1 MGMIGGV
8 LSISF
13 MTRFAVAMAILY
25 FIKGSGDPYADF
37 ARKGI
42 KVLIAGAIVVMAF
55 SLFIH
60 AVLFGFGL
68 GGLRH
73 SLIYGIYQ

>member
-1 MGMIGGV
+1 MGMIGGA
-8 LSISF
+8 LNISF
-13 MTRFAVAMAILY
+13 MARFAVAMAILY
-25 FIKGSGDPYADF
+25 FIKGSEDPHADF

-42 KVLIAGAIVVMAF
+42 KVLIAGAVVVMVL
-55 SLFIH
+55 SLFVH